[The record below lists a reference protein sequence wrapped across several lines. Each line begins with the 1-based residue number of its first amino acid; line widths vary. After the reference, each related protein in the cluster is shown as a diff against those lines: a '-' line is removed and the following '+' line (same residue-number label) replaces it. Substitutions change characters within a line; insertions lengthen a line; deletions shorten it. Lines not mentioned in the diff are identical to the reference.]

1 MPLQQLD
8 DSNFDSS
15 ISNAAEPVLVD
26 FSATWCGPCKVLEPI
41 LEKLAASAGG
51 RFRVAKVDIDD
62 APETARKYN
71 VRGAPTLVV
80 LVNGKETAR
89 HLGVTSEARIRE
101 LVGV

>member
-1 MPLQQLD
+1 MTILHLGD
-8 DSNFDSS
+8 HDFRNVVDMSS
-15 ISNAAEPVLVD
+15 EPVLVD

-51 RFRVAKVDIDD
+51 RFRVAKVDIDES
-62 APETARKYN
+62 PETARRFG

-80 LVNGKETAR
+80 LKNGKEVAR

-101 LVGV
+101 LLAD